1 MTMVQIQMKN
11 LKSLLDG
18 EVSHQTLV
26 DHTGKVSYRYT
37 ITYQETDGSTS

>member
-1 MTMVQIQMKN
+1 MVQIQLDN
-11 LKSLLDG
+11 LKLLLDG

-37 ITYQETDGSTS
+37 ITYQKEDDGDS